1 MASQLLRC
9 FIVRA
14 CLDEQEF
21 SEETSMDEEFA
32 NATKPITL
40 SFECDGCGQV
50 FENWDRLRQHQVDC
64 QTDDIDSLA

>member
-1 MASQLLRC
+1 
-9 FIVRA
+9 
-14 CLDEQEF
+14 
-21 SEETSMDEEFA
+21 MDEESA
-32 NATKPITL
+32 NAGKPMTL